1 MKEGLD
7 AVDGDVSTSRTSQ
20 EFRGTPSGG
29 LAASTFRDRDGS
41 NYPHV
46 PWPAGNSIRGR
57 ENYRYSVR
65 YMARYQVQ
73 VVRSGPGTDYQ

>member
-41 NYPHV
+41 KYPHV
-46 PWPAGNSIRGR
+46 PWPAGN
-57 ENYRYSVR
+57 
-65 YMARYQVQ
+65 
-73 VVRSGPGTDYQ
+73 